1 MRNTPSFI
9 IIVLA
14 ACGLTVVSQLYL
26 PVPLLVEMAE
36 QYDTSVSAAGLVLT
50 AFGIAY
56 ATGFLV
62 FGPLSDRL
70 GRKMVM
76 VPGLG
81 FLALAS
87 LFVAFAPT
95 FEIVVGARI
104 LQGFVAATLP
114 PVALAYL
121 SETLPEKAQAFGIAC
136 MSTAFMLAGLLGQL
150 YGGALGS
157 LSAAVL
163 PLVIVYATGAVIVTQ
178 LPGRRVEGG
187 KELKSIF
194 GVYRGLPELLSNT
207 ALLRTYAG
215 TFVLLFSFV
224 AFYTTLELFGGEVI
238 RSAGMELIAVR
249 AIALPAMLLPLIMVR
264 FVRSYGPRALV
275 CTGLSVG
282 ATGLIVAGTAP
293 GTVWLLVLSSV
304 VFVAGISITVPGLIA
319 LVGSLAPER
328 RGLALAIY
336 AFVLFVGA
344 SLGPQVPVLL
354 ESLGFGGVCFILGI
368 VLAAT
373 AIVNLA
379 GIRTSQSDSA
389 AGERPQQK

>member
-9 IIVLA
+9 IVVLA
-14 ACGLTVVSQLYL
+14 VCGLAVVSQLYL

-36 QYDTSVSAAGLVLT
+36 RYDTSVSAAGLVLT
-50 AFGIAY
+50 VFGIAY

-70 GRKMVM
+70 GRKVVM
-76 VPGLG
+76 VSGLG

-87 LFVAFAPT
+87 LLVALAPT
-95 FEIVVGARI
+95 FEMVVGARI
-104 LQGFVAATLP
+104 LQGFVAAALP

-121 SETLPEKAQAFGIAC
+121 PETLPEKAQAFGIAC

-150 YGGALGS
+150 YGSALGS

-163 PLVIVYATGAVIVTQ
+163 PLAIAYATGAVIVTQ
-178 LPGRRVEGG
+178 LPGRRIEGD
-187 KELKSIF
+187 KDLKSIF
-194 GVYRGLPELLSNT
+194 GVYLGLPDLLSNR

-224 AFYTTLELFGGEVI
+224 AFYTTLELFGDGII
-238 RSAGMELIAVR
+238 RSAGMDLTAVR
-249 AIALPAMLLPLIMVR
+249 AVALPAMLLPLIMVR
-264 FVRSYGPRALV
+264 FVRSYGPQALV

-293 GTVWLLVLSSV
+293 GTVWLLVLASV
-304 VFVAGISITVPGLIA
+304 VFVAGISMTVPGLIR

-328 RGLALAIY
+328 RGMALAIY

-344 SLGPQVPVLL
+344 SLGPQVPILL
-354 ESLGFGGVCFILGI
+354 EPLGFGGVCLVLGT

-379 GIRTSQSDSA
+379 GIRTSESGSA
-389 AGERPQQK
+389 AGERRQQ